1 MFVMRRKG
9 SQGLGLGRR
18 CLLTEEESES
28 RDGSC
33 SLTVWRMVF
42 QDPIWEAQRE
52 GSEGPTSLSW
62 DAMSAQAQRNF
73 LSMPSSKDF
82 CGGCRVRCQGPRV
95 KSWGAAFLKHLP
107 SHGG

>member
-1 MFVMRRKG
+1 M
-9 SQGLGLGRR
+9 GRR

-42 QDPIWEAQRE
+42 QDPIWEAQGE
-52 GSEGPTSLSW
+52 GNEGPTALSW
-62 DAMSAQAQRNF
+62 DPMSAQTQRKF

-82 CGGCRVRCQGPRV
+82 CGGCRVRCRGQRPRA